1 MNTQI
6 IEFLARADL
15 FTTVVDAA
23 EGWDAPSPCDDWT
36 ALDVLDHVVD
46 TQRDTLVGRGLDVGD
61 RPTGEPAEVWA
72 THLAQLRTVLA
83 DDEAVSAEYDGN
95 FGPTTLA
102 NNLALF
108 YGFDLIVHRWDI
120 GTATGQQVDLS
131 EEEITT
137 AEQAADGFGDA
148 LHMEGICKPAIE
160 VAPDASRQLRLL
172 ARLGR
177 AA

>member
-1 MNTQI
+1 MNPQI
-6 IEFLARADL
+6 IEFLDRADL

-23 EGWDAPSPCDDWT
+23 EGWDAPSPCDGWT
-36 ALDVLDHVVD
+36 ALDVLDHVID
-46 TQRDTLVGRGLDVGD
+46 TQRDTLVGRGLHIGD
-61 RPTGEPAEVWA
+61 RPTGEPAEVWS
-72 THLAQLRTVLA
+72 THLARLRTVLA
-83 DDEAVSAEYDGN
+83 DDEAVSAEYDGY

-120 GTATGQQVDLS
+120 GTATGQEVDLS

-137 AEQAADGFGDA
+137 AEQAADGFGEA
-148 LHMEGICKPAIE
+148 LHMEGICKPALE
-160 VAPDASRQLRLL
+160 VAPDASRQVRLL

-177 AA
+177 SA